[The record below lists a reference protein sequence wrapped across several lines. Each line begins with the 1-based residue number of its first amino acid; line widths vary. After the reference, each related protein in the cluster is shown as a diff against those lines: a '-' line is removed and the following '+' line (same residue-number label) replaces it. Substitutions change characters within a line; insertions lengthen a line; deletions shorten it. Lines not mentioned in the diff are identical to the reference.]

1 MGRHHHSLLQII
13 SFFPSHHNKN
23 YKNNMTKLTKNDM
36 TPLNY
41 WTGRALAT
49 RDFGH
54 TYVHAAWRTDDYVHG
69 DIVFTWSG
77 WGRSLLSGGHKYKV
91 HARYIATGEPVPT
104 KVLKSL

>member
-1 MGRHHHSLLQII
+1 
-13 SFFPSHHNKN
+13 
-23 YKNNMTKLTKNDM
+23 MTKLTKNDM

-54 TYVHAAWRTDDYVHG
+54 TYVHADWRGQDYVHG
-69 DIVFTWSG
+69 DIVFAWSG
-77 WGRSLLSGGHKYKV
+77 FGRSLLSGGHKYKV